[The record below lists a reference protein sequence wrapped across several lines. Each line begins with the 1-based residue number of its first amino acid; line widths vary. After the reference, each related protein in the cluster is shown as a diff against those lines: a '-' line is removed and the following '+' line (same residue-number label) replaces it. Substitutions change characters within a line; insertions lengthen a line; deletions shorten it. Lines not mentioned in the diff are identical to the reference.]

1 MAIKSYTDKN
11 GNTRYYTSFYYTDFS
26 GERRRKKI
34 EGFTRRKDAKAAE
47 TAFLEKIT
55 GSSNMA
61 FKSLCD
67 LYIADCKT
75 RLKQSTLIIK
85 QNIIDNVCVPFFG
98 SRPINDISGGLIR
111 NWQNQL
117 LTHTPAYKPTYLKL
131 CNTQLSAVFNYG
143 VKYYGLRSTPGHIA
157 GTIGK
162 AHANRLDFYT
172 VSEYKLFMQNL
183 TDSKPLRIAFELL
196 FYAGLR
202 CGELFALTL
211 ADFNANDDTISINKT
226 YQRIMRKDVITT
238 PKTEKSKRI
247 IQLPHAAAVHLNEY
261 IKTMYEPQPQ
271 ERLFATL
278 NKHTL
283 KVAATQAANKA
294 GIKNIRLHDFRHS
307 HASLLIELG
316 FPPLVIAERLG
327 HEDIKTTLQIYS
339 HLYPSKASEVANKLN
354 AFMVQ

>member
-1 MAIKSYTDKN
+1 MSIRAYADKS

-47 TAFLEKIT
+47 SAFLEKIT
-55 GSSNMA
+55 GSSNMS
-61 FKSLCD
+61 FKSLCA

-85 QNIIDNVCVPFFG
+85 QAIIDNICISFFG
-98 SRPINDISGGLIR
+98 NRAINDINAAMVR

-117 LTHTPAYKPTYLKL
+117 LTHKPAYTPTYLKL
-131 CNTQLSAVFNYG
+131 CNTQLSAIFNYA
-143 VKYYGLRSTPGHIA
+143 VKYYGLRLNPVRIA

-162 AHANRLDFYT
+162 ANSGRLDFYT
-172 VSEYKLFMQNL
+172 IDEYKKFSDCLKDNIAL
-183 TDSKPLRIAFELL
+183 HTAFELL
-196 FYAGLR
+196 FYSGIR
-202 CGELFALTL
+202 CGELLALSVS
-211 ADFNANDDTISINKT
+211 DFNADNDTITISKTYSRINK
-226 YQRIMRKDVITT
+226 QDVITT

-247 IQLPHAAAVHLNEY
+247 IQLPHTAAEHLNEF

-271 ERLFATL
+271 ERIFATL

-283 KVAATQAANKA
+283 KLAVTQAASKA
-294 GIKNIRLHDFRHS
+294 GLKEIRLHDFRHS
-307 HASLLIELG
+307 HASMLIELG
-316 FPPLVIAERLG
+316 FPPLVIASRLG

-339 HLYPSKASEVANKLN
+339 HLYPSKASEVATKLN
-354 AFMVQ
+354 SFMVQ

>member
-1 MAIKSYTDKN
+1 MAVKSYTDRAGRK
-11 GNTRYYTSFYYTDFS
+11 RYYCSFYYTDYD
-26 GERRRKKI
+26 GTRKRKKI
-34 EGFTRRKDAKAAE
+34 EGFSFSRDAKQAE
-47 TAFLEKIT
+47 NDFLEKIN
-55 GSSNMA
+55 GSSDMS

-67 LYIADCKT
+67 LYLADCKA

-85 QNIIDNVCVPFFG
+85 QAIIENICVPFFG
-98 SRPINDISGGLIR
+98 NRPITDIKSGLIR

-143 VKYYGLRSTPGHIA
+143 VKYYGLRSNPVHIA

-162 AHANRLDFYT
+162 AHSGRIDFYT
-172 VSEYKLFMQNL
+172 IDEYKKFSNCLKDNIAL
-183 TDSKPLRIAFELL
+183 HTAFELL

-202 CGELFALTL
+202 CGELLALTVS
-211 ADFNANDDTISINKT
+211 DFNAADDTISINKT

-247 IQLPHAAAVHLNEY
+247 IQLPHTAAVHLNEY
-261 IKTMYEPQPQ
+261 INTLYEPQPQ
-271 ERLFATL
+271 ERIFATL

-294 GIKNIRLHDFRHS
+294 GLKEIRLHDFRHS

-316 FPPLVIAERLG
+316 FPPLVIASRLG

-339 HLYPSKASEVANKLN
+339 HLYPSKASEVATKLN
-354 AFMVQ
+354 SFMVR

>member
-1 MAIKSYTDKN
+1 MSIKSYTDKN
-11 GNTRYYTSFYYTDFS
+11 GNTKYYCSFYYTDYN
-26 GERRRKKI
+26 GTRKRKKI
-34 EGFTRRKDAKAAE
+34 EGFTRRKDAKQAE

-55 GSSNMA
+55 GSSNMS

-67 LYIADCKT
+67 LYISDCKT

-98 SRPINDISGGLIR
+98 NRPINDISGGLIR

-131 CNTQLSAVFNYG
+131 CNTELSAVFNYG
-143 VKYYGLRSTPGHIA
+143 VKYYGLRSNPVHIA

-162 AHANRLDFYT
+162 ANSGRLDFYT
-172 VSEYKLFMQNL
+172 IDEYKKFSDCLKDNFAL
-183 TDSKPLRIAFELL
+183 HTAFELL
-196 FYAGLR
+196 FYSGIR
-202 CGELFALTL
+202 CGELLALTVS
-211 ADFNANDDTISINKT
+211 DFNADNDTITISKTYSRINK
-226 YQRIMRKDVITT
+226 QDVITT

-247 IQLPHAAAVHLNEY
+247 IQLPHTAAEHLNNF

-271 ERLFATL
+271 ERIFATL

-283 KVAATQAANKA
+283 KLAATQAANKA
-294 GIKNIRLHDFRHS
+294 GLKEIRLHDFRHS
-307 HASLLIELG
+307 HASMLIELG
-316 FPPLVIAERLG
+316 FPPLVIASRLG

-339 HLYPSKASEVANKLN
+339 HLYPSKASEVATKLN
-354 AFMVQ
+354 DFMVQ

>member
-1 MAIKSYTDKN
+1 MSIKAYTDKN

-143 VKYYGLRSTPGHIA
+143 VKYYGLRSNPVHIA

-162 AHANRLDFYT
+162 AHSGRIDFYT

-202 CGELFALTL
+202 CGELLALTVS
-211 ADFNANDDTISINKT
+211 DFNANDDTISINKT

-283 KVAATQAANKA
+283 KVAVTQAANKA
-294 GIKNIRLHDFRHS
+294 GLKEIRLHDFRHS
-307 HASLLIELG
+307 HASMLIELG